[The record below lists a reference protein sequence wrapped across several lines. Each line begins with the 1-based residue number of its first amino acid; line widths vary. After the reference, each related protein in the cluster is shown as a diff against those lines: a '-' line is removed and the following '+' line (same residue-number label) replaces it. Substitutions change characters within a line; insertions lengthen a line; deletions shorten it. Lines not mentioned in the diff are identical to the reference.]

1 MIDQQEIMQ
10 QTSSPHGLGNRV
22 VRMVWGVVWLVLF
35 RTSPRALHAWR
46 NMLLRLFGAKIH
58 RTARVYPRV
67 RVWLPSRLVM
77 GRHACLGEDV
87 DCYNVGGVELGE
99 YALVSQYTY
108 LCGATHDFA
117 DVEFPLVPQRI
128 VIGRRAWVAADCFV
142 AGGVTIG
149 EGAVV
154 GARSSV
160 FKDLPAWMICVGSPA
175 KALGPRGISP
185 EDFGEAN

>member
-1 MIDQQEIMQ
+1 M
-10 QTSSPHGLGNRV
+10 
-22 VRMVWGVVWLVLF
+22 
-35 RTSPRALHAWR
+35 
-46 NMLLRLFGAKIH
+46 
-58 RTARVYPRV
+58 
-67 RVWLPSRLVM
+67 
-77 GRHACLGEDV
+77 
-87 DCYNVGGVELGE
+87 
-99 YALVSQYTY
+99 SQYTY

-149 EGAVV
+149 DGAVV

>member
-1 MIDQQEIMQ
+1 MMSQQEIMQ
-10 QTSSPHGLGNRV
+10 QTSSPHGFGNRV
-22 VRMVWGVVWLVLF
+22 VRLLWSVVWLVLF
-35 RTSPRALHAWR
+35 RTSPRALHVWR

-58 RTARVYPRV
+58 PTARVYPRA

-87 DCYNVGGVELGE
+87 DCYNVGGVELGD

-128 VIGRRAWVAADCFV
+128 VIGPRAWVAADCFI

-149 EGAVV
+149 DGAVV

-160 FKDLPAWMICVGSPA
+160 FTDLPAWMICVGSPA
-175 KALGPRGISP
+175 KGFRPRGIGP
-185 EDFGEAN
+185 ADFGEAH